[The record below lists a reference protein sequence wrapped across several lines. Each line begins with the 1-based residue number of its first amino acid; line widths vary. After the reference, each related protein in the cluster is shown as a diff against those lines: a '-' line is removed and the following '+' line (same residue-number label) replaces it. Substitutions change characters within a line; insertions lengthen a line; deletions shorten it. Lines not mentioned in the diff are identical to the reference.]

1 MRVPFSICHY
11 CILTLALIMT
21 TTSFA
26 TPLPE
31 PAHTMELWPA
41 LAGKSTGDPVAG
53 KDDGILRLTDVEN
66 PSITVFPAT
75 HGSSPAPAVLVCPG
89 GGYSILAYNLEGTE
103 IAQWLNSIGFTA
115 VVLKYRVPDNRA
127 GALEDAQRSLS
138 LMRYHA
144 GTWNIDP
151 EHIGILGFSAGG
163 HLAASTSA
171 HAGGRS
177 YTTVDDADQQRCTP
191 DFTVLVYPAY
201 LSDEHF
207 ALPTE
212 VAVSSNTPPA
222 FIVQTQD
229 DKHYIDSSLAYYI
242 ALKSAGVPAEL
253 HLFPEGGH
261 GYGLRPSKHAV
272 SGWPALCGAW
282 LAHVAKGESAP

>member
-1 MRVPFSICHY
+1 MRVPFTIGY
-11 CILTLALIMT
+11 CRILTLALVMT

-41 LAGKSTGDPVAG
+41 LAGKSTGEPVAG

-66 PSITVFPAT
+66 PSIAVFPAT
-75 HGSSPAPAVLVCPG
+75 QSPSPAPAVLVCPG
-89 GGYSILAYNLEGTE
+89 GGYGILAYDLEGTE
-103 IAQWLNSIGFTA
+103 VAQWLNSIGFTA

-138 LMRYHA
+138 LMRKHA
-144 GTWNIDP
+144 DTWNIDP
-151 EHIGILGFSAGG
+151 DHIGILGFSAGG

-177 YTTVDDADQQRCTP
+177 YTAVDDADQQRCAP

-207 ALPTE
+207 ALPAE
-212 VAVSSNTPPA
+212 IAVSKETPPA

-242 ALKSAGVPAEL
+242 ALKSVDVPAEL

-261 GYGLRPSKHAV
+261 GYGLRASKHAV

-282 LAHVAKGESAP
+282 LARVAEGEPAP

>member
-1 MRVPFSICHY
+1 LTKVESSSI
-11 CILTLALIMT
+11 A
-21 TTSFA
+21 
-26 TPLPE
+26 
-31 PAHTMELWPA
+31 
-41 LAGKSTGDPVAG
+41 
-53 KDDGILRLTDVEN
+53 
-66 PSITVFPAT
+66 VFPAP
-75 HGSSPAPAVLVCPG
+75 GGDSPAPAVLVCPG
-89 GGYSILAYNLEGTE
+89 GGYSILAYDLEGTE

-127 GALEDAQRSLS
+127 GALEDAQRTLS
-138 LMRYHA
+138 LMRHNA
-144 GTWNIDP
+144 TAWNIDP

-163 HLAASTSA
+163 HLAACTSA
-171 HAGGRS
+171 ATGGRA
-177 YTTVDDADQQRCTP
+177 YIAVDDADQQRCTP

-207 ALPTE
+207 SLPVE
-212 VAVSSNTPPA
+212 VAVSRETPPA

-242 ALKSAGVPAEL
+242 ALKSADVPAEL

-261 GYGLRPSKHAV
+261 GYGLRPSKHGV

-282 LAHVAKGESAP
+282 LARVAKSGFAP